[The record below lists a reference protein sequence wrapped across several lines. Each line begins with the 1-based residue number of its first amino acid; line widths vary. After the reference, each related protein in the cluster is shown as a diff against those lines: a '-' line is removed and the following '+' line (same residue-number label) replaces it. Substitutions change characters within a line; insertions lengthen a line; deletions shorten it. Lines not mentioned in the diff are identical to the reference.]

1 MNGIPAPE
9 PGTPTAAQEAVEICH
24 RLLRINTS
32 NDGEHPERP
41 AAEYVAELLAE
52 VGLEPFVTEAA
63 PGRTSVVAR
72 LPGVDRDEAALLVHA
87 HLDTVPADG
96 ADWILDPY
104 SGELREGCLWGR
116 GAVDMKDMVAMTL
129 AVVRSYARSG
139 RRPARDVVL
148 AFVADEE
155 AGGVHG
161 ARHLVENH
169 RDLFADCSDAIG
181 EIGGFSCVL
190 PDGRRLYPIQ
200 VGEKGV
206 HWVRLTAERGSGGPN
221 PAVTLCEAVARIA
234 THRFPGGL
242 PASAEAFLGAVGA
255 AAGRRFDANVEADLR
270 ELSDLLPTFAPMAV
284 QLRDT
289 AAPTM
294 LTSDVRDGPAG
305 AAAERATATI
315 DGRFLPGR
323 ADEFAAA
330 LRDLAGPRVAVEV
343 LRHGPAVEAEPA
355 GAFYEALRAS
365 LHAVDPGGVVVPYLQ
380 SAGTDAKWFTQAGI
394 RCYGFSP
401 LALPPGFDFAAMFH
415 GVDERV
421 PVAALAFG
429 VEVLDRLLGS
439 VARPRANATTS
450 HVPVDASI
458 FIPDAWALGCR

>member
-1 MNGIPAPE
+1 MNPSP
-9 PGTPTAAQEAVEICH
+9 PGGAPTAAQEAVEICH
-24 RLLRINTS
+24 RLLRIDTS

-41 AAEYVAELLAE
+41 AAEYVAALLAE

-72 LPGVDRDEAALLVHA
+72 LAGRDRDSPALLVHA
-87 HLDTVPADG
+87 HLDTVPADR
-96 ADWILDPY
+96 AAWSVDPY
-104 SGELREGCLWGR
+104 GGELRDGCLWGR

-129 AVVRSYARSG
+129 AVVRAYARSG

-155 AGGVHG
+155 AGGTYG
-161 ARHLVENH
+161 ARYLVENH
-169 RDLFADCSDAIG
+169 RALFADCSDAIG
-181 EIGGFSCVL
+181 EIGGFSSAL

-200 VGEKGV
+200 VAEKGV
-206 HWVRLTAERGSGGPN
+206 HWFRLTAESAGSGPN
-221 PAVTLCEAVARIA
+221 PAVAVCEAVARIA
-234 THRFPGGL
+234 AHPFPAGL

-255 AAGRRFDANVEADLR
+255 ATGRYFGAGTAADLR
-270 ELSDLLPTFAPMAV
+270 ELHGLFPTFAPMAL

-289 AAPTM
+289 VAPTT
-294 LTSDVRDGPAG
+294 LTSDVRDEPGPARV
-305 AAAERATATI
+305 ERASATI
-315 DGRFLPGR
+315 DGRYLPGR
-323 ADEFAAA
+323 ADEFAATVTE
-330 LRDLAGPRVAVEV
+330 LAGPGVTVEV
-343 LRHGPAVEAEPA
+343 LQHSPAVETEPA
-355 GAFYEALRAS
+355 GAFYDAMRAS
-365 LHAVDPGGVVVPYLQ
+365 LRAVDPGAVAVPYLQ

-429 VEVLDRLLGS
+429 VEVLDHLLGS
-439 VARPRANATTS
+439 PARPRVGVEGAPAG
-450 HVPVDASI
+450 HGLV
-458 FIPDAWALGCR
+458 IPDAWALGCR